1 MSSTIVSSK
10 RYYRGAVGAL
20 LVYDVSKHATYE
32 NAERW
37 LKELRDYSDT
47 NIVISLVGNKSDL
60 KHLRSVPS
68 EEAKSFAGKVHG
80 RLPTVSQSPSDDC
93 LFFLERNGISFIE
106 TSALDST
113 NVEQAFHNTLA
124 GRQNHLFLLRF
135 QR

>member
-1 MSSTIVSSK
+1 MSSTIVSLQ

-37 LKELRDYSDT
+37 LKELRDYSDS

-68 EEAKSFAGKVHG
+68 EEAKSFAGKVHD
-80 RLPTVSQSPSDDC
+80 RAHQKRRSRV
-93 LFFLERNGISFIE
+93 
-106 TSALDST
+106 ST
-113 NVEQAFHNTLA
+113 NVSSF
-124 GRQNHLFLLRF
+124 
-135 QR
+135 